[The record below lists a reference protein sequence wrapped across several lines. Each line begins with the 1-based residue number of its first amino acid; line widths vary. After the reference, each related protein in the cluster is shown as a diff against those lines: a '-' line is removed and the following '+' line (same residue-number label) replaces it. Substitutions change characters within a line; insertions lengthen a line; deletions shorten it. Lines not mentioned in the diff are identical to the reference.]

1 MGFVYICISKS
12 VFLSKAIICVQHSF
26 DSFEFDI
33 NVLKMKEKVM
43 YLNIEFKDEEILAAL
58 EDVKK
63 LACELERKVAFL
75 SGRINLEASV
85 QEEKDCR

>member
-1 MGFVYICISKS
+1 
-12 VFLSKAIICVQHSF
+12 
-26 DSFEFDI
+26 
-33 NVLKMKEKVM
+33 M
-43 YLNIEFKDEEILAAL
+43 YLNIEFKDKEILAAL

-75 SGRINLEASV
+75 SNKITFEASV

>member
-1 MGFVYICISKS
+1 
-12 VFLSKAIICVQHSF
+12 
-26 DSFEFDI
+26 
-33 NVLKMKEKVM
+33 M
-43 YLNIEFKDEEILAAL
+43 YLNIEFKDEEILAVL

-85 QEEKDCR
+85 QEEKDCRQAVFGVKIILLIQRKNALLLKQVMLNR